1 MFDKNQM
8 GRWLNSRH
16 LNYKEHYYHG
26 TQDLRY
32 RVNNINWNGNDL
44 MFRYFRSTACYNQ
57 APSEWKQL
65 ATSTSELA
73 LLGVV
78 RNKSLCQAHS
88 PWRHNDE
95 TLIFGEYV
103 LAWLWY
109 RYILAWYLFYLHGKE
124 KYVANNFAHSEK
136 AILVDLNRNGVV
148 VCIVLL
154 FKW

>member
-1 MFDKNQM
+1 M

-26 TQDLRY
+26 TQWCKIY
-32 RVNNINWNGNDL
+32 VTG
-44 MFRYFRSTACYNQ
+44 STIFIEIEMTWCSDIFVARACYNQ

-78 RNKSLCQAHS
+78 RNKSSCQAHS

-124 KYVANNFAHSEK
+124 KYVANNFARSEK

-148 VCIVLL
+148 VCMVLFL
-154 FKW
+154 SDN